1 MEITLQSDKIYIA
14 DKPVDFRKSIDG
26 LSALVI
32 EELQKNPGEGV
43 YIFYSKSLNRIKI
56 LSWHRN
62 GFVMIYKRLESGK
75 FFVRYNGEN
84 NLEIN
89 SEQLNWLLIGVDWRL
104 LSGGENN
111 INTYF

>member
-1 MEITLQSDKIYIA
+1 MEITLQSDKIYVA

-32 EELQKNPGEGV
+32 EELQKNPSEGV